1 VEAAVALND
10 LFACGVVHLGGKQ
23 PTRRRS

>member
-23 PTRRRS
+23 PRRRV